1 MEFIMIYNMHKIMI
15 IYFKYELVES
25 TLFTYRYIRIKA
37 GRRGRSLSLVF
48 FTCSALI

>member
-25 TLFTYRYIRIKA
+25 TLFTCSYIRIKA
-37 GRRGRSLSLVF
+37 GRRGSLSLVF
-48 FTCSALI
+48 FIRSAHT